1 MIKCTKG
8 LAIKSQRNLESV
20 KILVVGNGGRE
31 HAIVWTL
38 LQSPQVTQVLCVPG
52 NGGTATMERCQNLS
66 FRVDDFAGIARFAE
80 VNGVS
85 LVVVGPELPL
95 SLGIVDYLQNRN
107 IPVFGPTRAGAQIE
121 SSKTWAKAIMEEA
134 GVPTPKSATFT
145 DLTTARAYIEQ
156 QGAPIVVKAD
166 GLAGGKGVIVA
177 ETLLD
182 ALTAVEL
189 LFAQNYEKLL
199 IEEFLV
205 GQELS
210 VLAIT
215 DGKTIRSLLPA
226 QDHKR
231 IGDGDTGA
239 NTGGMGAYAPAPL
252 GTPALMTRIQ
262 NEVLEPTLVKLK
274 QKGIDYRG
282 VLYAGLMISPT
293 GDLKVL
299 EFNCRFG
306 DPETQAILPL
316 LATPLVDLLMAC
328 TEQRL
333 AALPPIEWKSAVS
346 ACVTIAAQG
355 YPGNYERGKV
365 IAGLDTANTEGT
377 TVFHAGTQLAQNRV
391 VTDGGRVLGVTSTA
405 PDFATA
411 IERAYQGVRLIT
423 FDGMYYRQDIGQKA
437 L

>member
-1 MIKCTKG
+1 
-8 LAIKSQRNLESV
+8 V

-66 FRVDDFAGIARFAE
+66 FRVDDFAGIARFVE
-80 VNGVS
+80 VNGIS

-95 SLGIVDYLQNRN
+95 SLGIVDYLRNRN
-107 IPVFGPTRAGAQIE
+107 ILVFGPTRAGAQIE

-215 DGKTIRSLLPA
+215 DGKTIRPLLPA

-262 NEVLEPTLVKLK
+262 NEVLEPTLVKLR

-316 LATPLVDLLMAC
+316 LVTPLVDLLMAC

-346 ACVTIAAQG
+346 TCVTIAAQG
-355 YPGNYERGKV
+355 YPANYERGKV
-365 IAGLDTANTEGT
+365 IAGLEAANTDGT
-377 TVFHAGTQLAQNRV
+377 TVFHAGTQLTQNHV
-391 VTDGGRVLGVTSTA
+391 VTDGGRVLSVTSTA

-423 FDGMYYRQDIGQKA
+423 FEGMYYRQDIGQKA